1 MQNNINNNTTTNN
14 ITNTNTINI
23 DKINNI
29 TNNNITNIAININ
42 SFGCESLEHISV
54 NDFKYIFKDIN
65 NIINKLCY
73 HIFKKHT
80 PNVSF
85 YKNNLNKKIVSYLNK
100 NMEITKMT
108 EQQFVI
114 SIKYLL
120 YDLCIELF
128 YIFKDQLSHTE
139 LIKYMKNLISHQI
152 LMADNNGKNTIS
164 QEHNDAITNL
174 LDDAF
179 RNNDIRIA
187 IETMISN
194 INKTQ
199 NQNIKLNLI
208 NKNININ
215 NIKLKIKNNYDK
227 YTNINNTN
235 NITNLYNLKIQAEN
249 EIKIEDAKLTKNI
262 ITEQLK
268 TIKFNKC
275 NNDDD

>member
-1 MQNNINNNTTTNN
+1 
-14 ITNTNTINI
+14 
-23 DKINNI
+23 
-29 TNNNITNIAININ
+29 
-42 SFGCESLEHISV
+42 
-54 NDFKYIFKDIN
+54 
-65 NIINKLCY
+65 
-73 HIFKKHT
+73 
-80 PNVSF
+80 
-85 YKNNLNKKIVSYLNK
+85 
-100 NMEITKMT
+100 MEITKMS
-108 EQQFVI
+108 EQQFIV
-114 SIKYLL
+114 SIKYVL

-208 NKNININ
+208 TKNININ
-215 NIKLKIKNNYDK
+215 NIKLKIKNEYDK
-227 YTNINNTN
+227 YTNTK
-235 NITNLYNLKIQAEN
+235 NITNLYNLKIQSEN
-249 EIKIEDAKLTKNI
+249 EIKIDDAKSTKNI
-262 ITEQLK
+262 MTEQLK
-268 TIKFNKC
+268 TIKLNKC
-275 NNDDD
+275 NYDDD